1 MEAGTAAAS
10 KTTTDK
16 DGKTTVTQ
24 TTEAVPGPTLD
35 LFANLGQFVYDD
47 TNPENPI
54 GPSPIGVPT
63 VDAFLLGWQIGARYN
78 WNKNMYFQLAPTIY
92 NYTGTGDT
100 FYRHFVGDPAYVD
113 SSGNTVIPNQT
124 GINSLLVFDMP
135 VEFAFKLGKLP
146 AHIFGDFGVN
156 FDGASRAR
164 AAGHPD
170 QTDQNLAYQIG
181 AGDRSP
187 QT

>member
-1 MEAGTAAAS
+1 M
-10 KTTTDK
+10 
-16 DGKTTVTQ
+16 
-24 TTEAVPGPTLD
+24 
-35 LFANLGQFVYDD
+35 
-47 TNPENPI
+47 
-54 GPSPIGVPT
+54 
-63 VDAFLLGWQIGARYN
+63 
-78 WNKNMYFQLAPTIY
+78 
-92 NYTGTGDT
+92 
-100 FYRHFVGDPAYVD
+100 
-113 SSGNTVIPNQT
+113 IPNQT

-181 AGDRSP
+181 AGIGVLKHKGDFSLNAYWQHVDQFALDPNLVDSDIFDSRVNIEGVYVQLGYAISDAVWNEFDLCPWLANRQQARHRRRGRSRNQSGEQLQP
-187 QT
+187 VSGRSEL